1 MGFETPRNLGP
12 LVKQTTSEFT
22 WVCSLLNPQ
31 QQIGLKHKETDPS
44 GFWLFF
50 FFFFFGRGWGARGG
64 RVVGEER
71 ETK

>member
-12 LVKQTTSEFT
+12 LVKQTTSEVT

-31 QQIGLKHKETDPS
+31 QQIGLKHKEIAPS
-44 GFWLFF
+44 GILCVCVW
-50 FFFFFGRGWGARGG
+50 WGGSGG
-64 RVVGEER
+64 VVGEER